1 MAAMGQNIPPKR
13 SHVVVGIQAPS
24 TADDGLDELE
34 EGDQDRPLMSE
45 DLKGRVQKLISK
57 KGASAIKVT
66 TTTVAKPAS
75 SSKRH

>member
-1 MAAMGQNIPPKR
+1 MAAMGQKIPPKR
-13 SHVVVGIQAPS
+13 SHVVVGIQALS
-24 TADDGLDELE
+24 TAQDGLDKLE

-45 DLKGRVQKLISK
+45 DLKGRVHKLINK

-66 TTTVAKPAS
+66 NTMVAKPAS